1 MRKALIL
8 LGITLLFGC
17 NKATKPN
24 EQKPLE
30 PALEAVVAV
39 DSIVYLYGIPFN
51 TLAHKVDSSQ
61 IKNNVIFNDLFKPY
75 NVSANRLQKAINN
88 ASKVFSFRQMKSG
101 VDYNM
106 IYRDSDSG
114 KVADYFVY
122 HHQAHRKLVIELHDS
137 FKAYWYE
144 MPIDTIRRTLYANID
159 RTLYH
164 SIIEADISYDLGIK
178 LSEVFAWQ
186 VDFFKIDK
194 NDFFKVI
201 FDEYQVEGK
210 SFEIGNIRA
219 AEFFHRG
226 DSFYAFNFKQD
237 SIHTY
242 FDEDGKS
249 LRKAFLKAPL
259 KYSRISSRY
268 TKRRF
273 HPVQRRWKAH
283 LGTDYAAPTGTPI
296 RSVGDGTVV
305 ASGYSRG
312 NGNYVKVKHNATYTT
327 QYLHMSK
334 IARSA
339 KVGRRVAQGEVIG
352 YVGSTGLATGP
363 HLCFR
368 FWKNGVQVDPFS
380 IKIPPSIPVHESR
393 RADFDAYKAT
403 YMQQLEE
410 LELAKSTSIKAS

>member
-1 MRKALIL
+1 MRLALIL
-8 LGITLLFGC
+8 LVTTCLFGC
-17 NKATKPN
+17 SKSSQSNEEKP
-24 EQKPLE
+24 QE
-30 PALEAVVAV
+30 PALEATVTI
-39 DSIVYLYGIPFN
+39 DSIVHLYGIPFN
-51 TLAHKVDSSQ
+51 TLAQKVDSAQ
-61 IKNNVIFNDLFKPY
+61 IKSNVIFNDLFKPY
-75 NVSANRLQKAINN
+75 NVSAMSLQKAINN
-88 ASKVFSFRQMKSG
+88 ANKVFSFRQMKSG
-101 VDYNM
+101 VDYQM

-122 HHQAHRKLVIELHDS
+122 HHQANRKLVIELRDS

-164 SIIEADISYDLGIK
+164 SILEADISYDLGIK

-194 NDFFKVI
+194 HDFFKVI

-210 SFEIGNIRA
+210 SFEIGNIKA
-219 AEFFHRG
+219 AEFYHQG
-226 DSFYAFNFKQD
+226 DSFYAFNFEQD
-237 SIHTY
+237 SMHTY

-305 ASGYSRG
+305 ASGYTRG

-327 QYLHMSK
+327 QYLHMSR
-334 IARSA
+334 IARSS
-339 KVGRRVAQGEVIG
+339 KVGRRVTQGDVIG

-368 FWKNGVQVDPFS
+368 FWKNGVQIDPFTV
-380 IKIPPSIPVHESR
+380 KIPPSIPVHESR
-393 RADFDAYKAT
+393 KADFNIYKSRYMSQLDALPLSKAPLN
-403 YMQQLEE
+403 Q
-410 LELAKSTSIKAS
+410 S